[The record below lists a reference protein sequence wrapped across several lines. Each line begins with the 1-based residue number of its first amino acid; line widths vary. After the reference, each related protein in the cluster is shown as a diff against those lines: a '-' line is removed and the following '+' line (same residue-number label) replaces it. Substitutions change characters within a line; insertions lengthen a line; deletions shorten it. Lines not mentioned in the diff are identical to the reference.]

1 MLYKITIS
9 TGAII
14 DTLYVEAK
22 SIPAACKKVQPK
34 LEDYKDYTDG
44 ARIASVVEV
53 ALDVI
58 R

>member
-9 TGAII
+9 TGATI

-34 LEDYKDYTDG
+34 LEDYTDG